1 MNLEHQVVVRPNGEE
16 EVLQSK
22 RIRKETKVKRD
33 QSKVR
38 EGRPARACLVEVIG
52 VQPSRTKVKRR
63 KAFSEGGELAS
74 SSNALFPLALRESSG
89 DEMAAKSVDLTRG
102 ALPGSAQAVGRT
114 TREGKPTARQS
125 NENRAVPKGRRK
137 SVSLREIKPP
147 VLGKAVPVNE
157 QAIQLALPF
166 DTAEESAQAG
176 YVADVDS
183 QPWGPA
189 ACAEPKSEDKF
200 EYVELVTME
209 SATRFLAMAFQNV
222 ASNKGAAG
230 PDGRSIE
237 EVRKH
242 LPRLLPKLT
251 KAMLKG
257 TYQPGNIRR
266 VWIPKGSGG
275 QRGLGIP
282 NVVDRVVAEAVRLL
296 LEPLYE
302 PTFHDQSHGFRPGR
316 SCQTA
321 VAQAKRIMEEGY
333 EWVVDLDLEK
343 FFDRVNHQRLMAR
356 LAERVKDRRL
366 LVLIGRMLKAGVVM
380 PDGVVVS
387 NEEGVPQGGPLS
399 PLLSNVVLDE
409 LDTELARRGHRF
421 VRYADDCNIY
431 VRSERAGIRVMA
443 SVKAFIERRL
453 RLNVNEKKSA
463 VARPE
468 DRHFLGFRLRRDP
481 LEGEI
486 EVLLSKRSKER
497 LAARIQE
504 LTPRNWGRSLR
515 ECTRQINGYLRGWI
529 GFFGIC
535 TEGEE
540 RTLHNV
546 DAHIRR
552 RLRAIQLKHWKTK
565 RTMATRLIRLGAKA
579 KTAWGSI
586 YGGRRSLWALSHCAA
601 ADRGLCN
608 AYFAER
614 GLESVQNR
622 WRLKQSNIVAP
633 GPNVVA
639 PG

>member
-1 MNLEHQVVVRPNGEE
+1 M
-16 EVLQSK
+16 
-22 RIRKETKVKRD
+22 
-33 QSKVR
+33 
-38 EGRPARACLVEVIG
+38 
-52 VQPSRTKVKRR
+52 
-63 KAFSEGGELAS
+63 
-74 SSNALFPLALRESSG
+74 
-89 DEMAAKSVDLTRG
+89 
-102 ALPGSAQAVGRT
+102 
-114 TREGKPTARQS
+114 
-125 NENRAVPKGRRK
+125 
-137 SVSLREIKPP
+137 
-147 VLGKAVPVNE
+147 
-157 QAIQLALPF
+157 
-166 DTAEESAQAG
+166 
-176 YVADVDS
+176 
-183 QPWGPA
+183 
-189 ACAEPKSEDKF
+189 PKSEDKY
-200 EYVELVTME
+200 EYVKLVTME

-237 EVRKH
+237 EVRKY

-251 KAMLKG
+251 KELLKG

-266 VWIPKGSGG
+266 VWIPKGGGG

-282 NVVDRVVAEAVRLL
+282 NVVDRVVAEAIRLL

-321 VAQAKRIMEEGY
+321 IAQAKSIMEEGY

-356 LAERVKDRRL
+356 LAERVNDRRL
-366 LVLIGRMLKAGVVM
+366 LVLIGRMLKVGVVM

-387 NEEGVPQGGPLS
+387 NDEGVPQGGPLS

-431 VRSERAGIRVMA
+431 VRSERAGTRVMA

-468 DRHFLGFRLRRDP
+468 ERHFLGFRLRRDP
-481 LEGEI
+481 LDGEI

-497 LAARIQE
+497 LAVRIQE
-504 LTPRNWGRSLR
+504 LTPRSWGKTLR
-515 ECTRQINGYLRGWI
+515 ECIRQLNGYLVGWI

-535 TEGEE
+535 TAGEE
-540 RTLHNV
+540 RTLHSV

-552 RLRAIQLKHWKTK
+552 RLRAIHLKHWKTR
-565 RTMATRLIRLGAKA
+565 RTIAKRLIRMGVRA
-579 KTAWGSI
+579 KTAWHGVYS
-586 YGGRRSLWALSHCAA
+586 GHKSLWALSHCGAV
-601 ADRGLCN
+601 DRGLCN

-614 GLESVQNR
+614 GLVSVQDR
-622 WRLKQSNIVAP
+622 WRLKQPSIVAP
-633 GPNVVA
+633 GPEIGV